1 MSPSPAERA
10 EVLRRQIDEAGKA
23 YHERDEQLIPDVEY
37 DRLVRE
43 LRALE
48 VAHPASIGRGGRH
61 FGSRKNSARFNLKEV
76 EKRVSIVR
84 RQIEEANHAYHD
96 LDAPI
101 IPDIEYDAL
110 VRELERIEAEYPQFI
125 TSESPTSK
133 VGGSNFVSFTKVA
146 HSQPMLSLS
155 NAFSEDEVKTFV
167 KRIVAHTRRSKP
179 VFSVEPKFDGLAMSL
194 RYEKG
199 ELVKGITRGDGR
211 VGEDVTENVRT
222 ISVIPKRISGGG
234 VPAVLEVRGEV
245 FMPHKGFNEFN
256 ERALRERRKP
266 LANPRNGAA
275 GSMRQLDSRV
285 TAKRPLS
292 FFAYGV
298 GEVIFEADLFEESE
312 SWNELAHSQVLKQL
326 SKWSFPVS
334 ELVDTVMG
342 ERGLLEYYERM
353 QQARESLPF
362 DIDGVVYK
370 LDDRAGQEQM
380 GFVARAP
387 RWAIAHKFPAQEQ
400 TTTVEAIE
408 IQIGRTGAA
417 TPVARLAPVA
427 VAGVIVSNATL
438 HNADQIQRLDVRVG
452 DTVIVRRAGD
462 VIPEVVS
469 VIADRRPAGTT
480 PWQMPSQCPVC
491 GSEIV
496 REEGAAAWRCSGEL
510 SCPAQRKEAIAHFAS
525 RRAMDIDG
533 LGGKYIETL
542 VDAGIVRGVADLYR
556 LQRDQLLQLKLVL
569 DAQSPEALA
578 NQIGLHLP
586 PEGSG
591 DYLRGLLKL
600 DGSDEGWRA
609 QALAMPATFS
619 WNTKKIATKWAD
631 NLIAA
636 IGASRT
642 TTLERLLFALG
653 IEHVGESTAKA
664 LATWFGDL
672 ELIRHL
678 PWPLF
683 KRVPDIGGEVARSL
697 GHFFE
702 QAGNQEAIDAL
713 LQVGQV
719 RISDVH
725 PPIAKLREGLDFAQ
739 MLVEAEIPG
748 ITRLRAE
755 KLVAMLPDAASVL
768 DAEPVRFVAAG
779 LPNEIAL
786 GLADWLDS
794 EGHGPMLL
802 KAEDYRQ
809 KLLSL
814 APEQGEQAVG
824 PLEGQ
829 TAVLTGTLS
838 QMKRDEAKA
847 RLEALGAK
855 VASSVSKKTSF
866 VVAGAEAGSKLTTAQ
881 ELGVPVWD
889 EDQLVAFLAQH

>member
-1 MSPSPAERA
+1 MTPSPAARA
-10 EVLRRQIDEAGKA
+10 DVLRRQIEDAGKA

-37 DRLVRE
+37 DL
-43 LRALE
+43 
-48 VAHPASIGRGGRH
+48 
-61 FGSRKNSARFNLKEV
+61 
-76 EKRVSIVR
+76 
-84 RQIEEANHAYHD
+84 
-96 LDAPI
+96 
-101 IPDIEYDAL
+101 L
-110 VRELERIEAEYPQFI
+110 VRELEAIEQAHPELAAAD
-125 TSESPTSK
+125 SPTRQ
-133 VGGSNFVSFTKVA
+133 VGGKASSRFAEVRHAV
-146 HSQPMLSLS
+146 PMLSLG
-155 NAFSEDEVKTFV
+155 NAFSDEEVQDFV
-167 KRIVAHTRRSKP
+167 RRISERLRRSTLY
-179 VFSVEPKFDGLAMSL
+179 FSAEPKLDGLAISL
-194 RYEKG
+194 RYEEG
-199 ELVKGITRGDGR
+199 RFVQGATRGDGAT
-211 VGEDVTENVRT
+211 GEDVSANLRQ
-222 ISVIPKRISGGG
+222 ISVIPQVLKGEGW
-234 VPAVLEVRGEV
+234 PAVLEVRGEV
-245 FMPHKGFNEFN
+245 YMA
-256 ERALRERRKP
+256 RADFEAYNADARLHDGKV
-266 LANPRNGAA
+266 LANPRNAAA
-275 GSMRQLDSRV
+275 GSLRQLDPKMSARR
-285 TAKRPLS
+285 KLS
-292 FFAYGV
+292 FYAYGTGQV
-298 GEVIFEADLFEESE
+298 EGGELPPTHSAT
-312 SWNELAHSQVLKQL
+312 LAQL
-326 SKWSFPVS
+326 RAWGLPVS
-334 ELVDTVMG
+334 DLCQVVEGADGLLAYYRDIG
-342 ERGLLEYYERM
+342 ERRDGL
-353 QQARESLPF
+353 AF

-438 HNADQIQRLDVRVG
+438 HNADQIARLDVRVG

-496 REEGAAAWRCSGEL
+496 REEGEAAWRCSGEL

-569 DAQSPEALA
+569 DAESPEALA
-578 NQIGLHLP
+578 SQIGLHLP

-591 DYLRGLLKL
+591 EYLRAILKL
-600 DGSDEGWRA
+600 DGSDEAWRA
-609 QALAMPATFS
+609 QALAMPATFA

-636 IGASRT
+636 IDASRT
-642 TTLERLLFALG
+642 TTLEQLLFALG

-725 PPIAKLREGLDFAQ
+725 PPIAKLRDGLDFAQ
-739 MLVEAEIPG
+739 LLVEAEIPG

-779 LPNEIAL
+779 LPNEVAL

-809 KLLSL
+809 KLLAL
-814 APEQGEQAVG
+814 APEQADQVAG
-824 PLEGQ
+824 PLDGQ
-829 TAVLTGTLS
+829 TAVLTGTLT
-838 QMKRDEAKA
+838 QMNRDEAKA

-855 VASSVSKKTSF
+855 VAGSVSKKTSF
-866 VVAGAEAGSKLTTAQ
+866 VVAGAEAGSKLTKAQ

>member
-1 MSPSPAERA
+1 MTPSPAARA
-10 EVLRRQIDEAGKA
+10 DVLRRQIEEAGKA

-37 DRLVRE
+37 DL
-43 LRALE
+43 
-48 VAHPASIGRGGRH
+48 
-61 FGSRKNSARFNLKEV
+61 
-76 EKRVSIVR
+76 
-84 RQIEEANHAYHD
+84 
-96 LDAPI
+96 
-101 IPDIEYDAL
+101 L
-110 VRELERIEAEYPQFI
+110 VRELEAIEQAHPELAVAD
-125 TSESPTSK
+125 SPTRQ
-133 VGGSNFVSFTKVA
+133 VGGKASSRFAEVRHAV
-146 HSQPMLSLS
+146 PMLSLG
-155 NAFSEDEVKTFV
+155 NAFSDEEVQDFV
-167 KRIVAHTRRSKP
+167 RRIGERLRRSTLY
-179 VFSVEPKFDGLAMSL
+179 FSAEPKLDGLAISL
-194 RYEKG
+194 RYENG
-199 ELVKGITRGDGR
+199 RFVQGATRGDGAT
-211 VGEDVTENVRT
+211 GEDVSANLRQ
-222 ISVIPKRISGGG
+222 ISVIPQTLKGEGW
-234 VPAVLEVRGEV
+234 PEVLEVRGEV
-245 FMPHKGFNEFN
+245 YMA
-256 ERALRERRKP
+256 RADFEAYNADARLHDGKV
-266 LANPRNGAA
+266 LANPRNAAA
-275 GSMRQLDSRV
+275 GSLRQLDPKMS
-285 TAKRPLS
+285 AKRKLS
-292 FFAYGV
+292 FYAYGIGQV
-298 GEVIFEADLFEESE
+298 DGGELPPTHSAT
-312 SWNELAHSQVLKQL
+312 LAQL
-326 SKWSFPVS
+326 RAWGFPVS
-334 ELVDTVMG
+334 DLCQVVEGADGLLGYYRDIG
-342 ERGLLEYYERM
+342 ERRDGL
-353 QQARESLPF
+353 AF

-438 HNADQIQRLDVRVG
+438 HNADQIARLDVRVG

-469 VIADRRPAGTT
+469 VIPDRRPAGTT

-496 REEGAAAWRCSGEL
+496 REEGEAAWRCSGEL

-569 DAQSPEALA
+569 DAESPEALA
-578 NQIGLHLP
+578 SQIGLHLP
-586 PEGSG
+586 PESSG
-591 DYLRGLLKL
+591 DYLRAILKL
-600 DGSDEGWRA
+600 DGSDEAWRA
-609 QALAMPATFS
+609 QALAMPATFV

-636 IGASRT
+636 IDASRT

-739 MLVEAEIPG
+739 LLVEAEIPG

-779 LPNEIAL
+779 LPNEVAM

-802 KAEDYRQ
+802 KAEGYRQ
-809 KLLSL
+809 KLLAL
-814 APEQGEQAVG
+814 APEQADQVAG
-824 PLEGQ
+824 PLDGQ
-829 TAVLTGTLS
+829 TAVLTGTLT
-838 QMKRDEAKA
+838 QMNRDEAKA

-855 VASSVSKKTSF
+855 VAGSVSKKTSF
-866 VVAGAEAGSKLTTAQ
+866 VVAGAEAGSKLTKAQ

-889 EDQLVAFLAQH
+889 EDQLIAFLAQH

>member
-1 MSPSPAERA
+1 MPSSPAQRA
-10 EVLRRQIDEAGKA
+10 EALRRQIDEAGKA
-23 YHERDEQLIPDVEY
+23 YYDRDEQLIPDADY

-43 LRALE
+43 LEALE
-48 VAHPASIGRGGRH
+48 QAHPA
-61 FGSRKNSARFNLKEV
+61 
-76 EKRVSIVR
+76 
-84 RQIEEANHAYHD
+84 
-96 LDAPI
+96 
-101 IPDIEYDAL
+101 L
-110 VRELERIEAEYPQFI
+110 VQAD
-125 TSESPTSK
+125 SPTRR
-133 VGGSNFVSFTKVA
+133 VGGKASSRFAEVRHAV
-146 HSQPMLSLS
+146 PMLSLG
-155 NAFSEDEVKTFV
+155 NAFSDEEVQDFV
-167 KRIVAHTRRSKP
+167 RRIGERLRRDALF
-179 VFSVEPKFDGLAMSL
+179 FSAEPKLDGLAISL
-194 RYEKG
+194 RYEG
-199 ELVKGITRGDGR
+199 GHFVQGATRGDGST
-211 VGEDVTENVRT
+211 GEDVSANLRQ
-222 ISVIPKRISGGG
+222 IKVIPQKLHGSGW
-234 VPAVLEVRGEV
+234 PQVLEVRGEV
-245 FMPHKGFNEFN
+245 YMA
-256 ERALRERRKP
+256 RADFEAYNADARLHEGKV
-266 LANPRNGAA
+266 LANPRNAAA
-275 GSMRQLDSRV
+275 GSLRQLDPKLSARR
-285 TAKRPLS
+285 KLS
-292 FFAYGV
+292 FYAYGT
-298 GEVIFEADLFEESE
+298 GEVQGG
-312 SWNELAHSQVLKQL
+312 ELPPTHSATLAQL
-326 SKWSFPVS
+326 QAWGFPVS
-334 ELVDTVMG
+334 ELCQVVEGSEGLLAYYRDIG
-342 ERGLLEYYERM
+342 ERRDGL
-353 QQARESLPF
+353 AF

-380 GFVARAP
+380 GFVSRAP

-417 TPVARLAPVA
+417 TPVARLHPVA

-438 HNADQIQRLDVRVG
+438 HNADQIARLDVRVG

-469 VIADRRPAGTT
+469 VIADRRPSGTT
-480 PWQMPSQCPVC
+480 PWTMPTRCPVC

-556 LQRDQLLQLKLVL
+556 LTRDQLLQLKLVL
-569 DAQSPEALA
+569 DAESPQALA
-578 NQIGLHLP
+578 NQIGVHLP
-586 PEGSG
+586 PDGSG
-591 DYLRGLLKL
+591 QYLRDVLAL
-600 DGSDEGWRA
+600 DAGDERWRA
-609 QALAMPATFS
+609 RALALPAAFA
-619 WNTKKIATKWAD
+619 WNTKKIATRWAD

-636 IGASRT
+636 IDASRT

-702 QAGNQEAIDAL
+702 QPGNQEAIDAL

-719 RISDVH
+719 RISDTH
-725 PPIAKLREGLDFAQ
+725 PPSAKLRDGLDFAQ
-739 MLVEAEIPG
+739 LLVEAEIPG

-755 KLVAMLPDAASVL
+755 KLAAMLPDAAAVL
-768 DAEPVRFVAAG
+768 DAEPVQLVAAG
-779 LPNEIAL
+779 LPNDVAL
-786 GLADWLDS
+786 GVTGWLDQ

-802 KAEDYRQ
+802 KADDYRRT
-809 KLLSL
+809 LLER
-814 APEQGEQAVG
+814 APEASSQASG

-829 TAVLTGTLS
+829 TVVLTGTLA
-838 QMKRDEAKA
+838 QMTRDEAKE

-855 VASSVSKKTSF
+855 VAGSVSKKTSF
-866 VVAGAEAGSKLTTAQ
+866 VVAGTEAGSKLAKAT
-881 ELGVPVWD
+881 ELGIDVWD
-889 EDQLVAFLAQH
+889 EERLVAYLAAH

>member
-1 MSPSPAERA
+1 MSPSPAQRA
-10 EVLRRQIDEAGKA
+10 EILRRQIDEAGKA
-23 YHERDEQLIPDVEY
+23 YYDRDEQLIPDAEY

-43 LRALE
+43 LEALE
-48 VAHPASIGRGGRH
+48 QAHP
-61 FGSRKNSARFNLKEV
+61 E
-76 EKRVSIVR
+76 
-84 RQIEEANHAYHD
+84 
-96 LDAPI
+96 
-101 IPDIEYDAL
+101 L
-110 VRELERIEAEYPQFI
+110 VNAD
-125 TSESPTSK
+125 SPTQR
-133 VGGSNFVSFTKVA
+133 VGGKAASRFAEVRHAV
-146 HSQPMLSLS
+146 PMLSLG
-155 NAFSEDEVKTFV
+155 NAFSDEEVQDFV
-167 KRIVAHTRRSKP
+167 RRISERLRRDT
-179 VFSVEPKFDGLAMSL
+179 VRFSAEPKLDGLAISL
-194 RYEKG
+194 RYEDG
-199 ELVKGITRGDGR
+199 RFVQGATRGDGTT
-211 VGEDVTENVRT
+211 GEDVSANLRQ
-222 ISVIPKRISGGG
+222 IKVIPHTLQGSGW
-234 VPAVLEVRGEV
+234 PQVLEVRGEV
-245 FMPHKGFNEFN
+245 YMA
-256 ERALRERRKP
+256 RADFEAYNADARLHEGKV
-266 LANPRNGAA
+266 LANPRNAAA
-275 GSMRQLDSRV
+275 GSLRQLDPKMSARR
-285 TAKRPLS
+285 KLS
-292 FFAYGV
+292 FYAYGT
-298 GEVIFEADLFEESE
+298 GEVRGG
-312 SWNELAHSQVLKQL
+312 ELPPTHSATLAQLKG
-326 SKWSFPVS
+326 WGFPVS
-334 ELVDTVMG
+334 ELCQVVEGSEGLLAYYRDIG
-342 ERGLLEYYERM
+342 ERRDGL
-353 QQARESLPF
+353 AF

-380 GFVARAP
+380 GFVSRAP

-417 TPVARLAPVA
+417 TPVARLHPVA

-438 HNADQIQRLDVRVG
+438 HNADQIERLDVRVG

-469 VIADRRPAGTT
+469 VIADRRPAGTS
-480 PWQMPSQCPVC
+480 PWRMPTQCPVC

-556 LQRDQLLQLKLVL
+556 ITRDQLLQLKLVL
-569 DAQSPEALA
+569 DAESPQALA

-591 DYLRGLLKL
+591 QYLREVLAL
-600 DGSDEGWRA
+600 DATDDSWRA
-609 QALAMPATFS
+609 RALALEATFS

-636 IGASRT
+636 IDASRT

-702 QAGNQEAIDAL
+702 QPGNQEAIDAL

-719 RISDVH
+719 RISDAH
-725 PPIAKLREGLDFAQ
+725 PPSAKLRDGLDFAQ
-739 MLVEAEIPG
+739 LLVEAEIPG

-755 KLVAMLPDAASVL
+755 KLAAMLPDAASVL
-768 DAEPVRFVAAG
+768 DAEPVQLVAAG
-779 LPNEIAL
+779 LPNEVAL
-786 GLADWLDS
+786 GVADWLDRD
-794 EGHGPMLL
+794 GHGPMLL
-802 KAEDYRQ
+802 KADEYRRT
-809 KLLSL
+809 LLER
-814 APEQGEQAVG
+814 APEATSQSEG

-829 TAVLTGTLS
+829 TVVLTGTLA
-838 QMKRDEAKA
+838 QMTRDEAKE

-855 VASSVSKKTSF
+855 VAGSVSRKTSF
-866 VVAGAEAGSKLTTAQ
+866 VVAGTEAGSKLTKAT
-881 ELGVPVWD
+881 ELGIDVWD
-889 EDQLVAFLAQH
+889 EDRLVAFLAAH